1 MILGDMI
8 NSEKVSFHY
17 VESNFV
23 DGFRWT
29 LYWLHTSTPVTF
41 SVIARSIHVP
51 SHVVFKI
58 FDIIFHIYIC
68 L

>member
-29 LYWLHTSTPVTF
+29 LYWLHTSMPITF
-41 SVIARSIHVP
+41 SVIASSIP

-58 FDIIFHIYIC
+58 FDIIFHINIC